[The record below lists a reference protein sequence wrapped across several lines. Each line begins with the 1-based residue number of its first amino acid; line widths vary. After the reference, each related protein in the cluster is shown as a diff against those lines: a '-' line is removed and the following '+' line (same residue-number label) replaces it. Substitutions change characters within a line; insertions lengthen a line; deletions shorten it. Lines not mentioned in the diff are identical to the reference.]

1 MLKRDRGRLMIRND
15 VGSKSFSISDDML
28 SIRYVFTEGSP
39 QVPTDGCLALRLSVL
54 PGSADDGVLDRMIKP
69 STTLLHALH
78 RFEA

>member
-1 MLKRDRGRLMIRND
+1 
-15 VGSKSFSISDDML
+15 ML